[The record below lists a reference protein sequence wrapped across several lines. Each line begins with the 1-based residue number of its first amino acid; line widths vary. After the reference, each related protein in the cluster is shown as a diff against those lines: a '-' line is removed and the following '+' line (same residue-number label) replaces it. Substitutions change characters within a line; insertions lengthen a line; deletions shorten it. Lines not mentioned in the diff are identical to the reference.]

1 MNENI
6 KKLMEFIDKNRYVN
20 YPIENKELIAGEDY
34 VKNLYLKMLAVMMQ
48 QAGQTDEVGTA
59 FFTRI
64 VAGAQT
70 EQTVQDYR
78 RQALEIEVEDFR
90 KFTEVLQENPLK
102 YRFVVDALLLTG
114 IGSQSKEQQQLLVGV
129 MEFLNIGKAEAV
141 YLVQLSRSILMQ
153 DNAEYDKAEASRP
166 KTISFELF
174 LDYTLLY
181 AHVLSNNEEY
191 IYISFPQKTEFELA
205 QADFR
210 AKKIYLNNLKVAL
223 TEKIKLETAE
233 TVIIENCE
241 FSEAGKK
248 AHDFT
253 YISISIENN
262 NEVDFIGCSFA
273 GFHEAVIE
281 ERGNKAVH
289 FEKCLFENCQKSQYY
304 VNENCGIINSY
315 RKDTNMYESQ
325 EPIRI
330 YIKETIFRQCRC
342 IHFNREDKF
351 DVEASKFAICNEISQ
366 VENCSFSDC
375 TNRYK
380 SYSDNWYDGRAH
392 LFPKGSIGTNNDIVN
407 SHVFARD

>member
-174 LDYTLLY
+174 LEYTRLY
-181 AHVLSNNEEY
+181 AYVLSNDEEY
-191 IYISFPQKTEFELA
+191 IYISFPQKTEFELT
-205 QADFR
+205 QADLR
-210 AKKIYLNNLKVAL
+210 AKKIYLNNLKIAL
-223 TEKIKLETAE
+223 TEKITLETAE
-233 TVIIENCE
+233 AVIIENCE

-248 AHDFT
+248 DDDYT
-253 YISISIENN
+253 YISIENN
-262 NEVDFIGCSFA
+262 NEVDFIGCSFVD
-273 GFHEAVIE
+273 FQEAVIE

-289 FEKCLFENCQKSQYY
+289 FEKCLFENCRKSLYY
-304 VNENCGIINSY
+304 DDESCGIINSY
-315 RKDTNMYESQ
+315 RKETNMYGNQ
-325 EPIRI
+325 KPIRI
-330 YIKETIFRQCRC
+330 DIKETIFRQCRC
-342 IHFNREDKF
+342 SQFNRENYYGRKGSCF
-351 DVEASKFAICNEISQ
+351 VICNEISQ
-366 VENCSFSDC
+366 VENCSFTDC
-375 TNRYK
+375 INRYR
-380 SYSDNWYDGRAH
+380 YGDNWYDGSAR
-392 LFPKGSIGTNNDIVN
+392 LFCKGSIGTNNDIVN
-407 SHVFARD
+407 SHNFAWN